1 MALGKCSNYYDCMQF
16 TPKLSGLKQG
26 WYLFFFMS
34 LPFGVSST
42 ELVYLGP
49 IWCQVRWLEARGLEL
64 SEGFL
69 TCLVID
75 VVSWDLSLGCQ
86 LGQLKSQLTTS
97 MTSHVAWAPPW
108 HRGCVPR
115 VNISKE
121 VSQVEAVFSL
131 WPSPGSHVALLLP
144 CWRTQSQLP
153 NRLKGRKRGS
163 QFSVE
168 RVLVRLE
175 EELLVW
181 STLGKKSLPQ
191 KINTTTNFFLFWV
204 QCLLI
209 HSKSTQYEV
218 ILTL

>member
-163 QFSVE
+163 QSQ
-168 RVLVRLE
+168 
-175 EELLVW
+175 W
-181 STLGKKSLPQ
+181 KDCWLGWKKSCWCDQLWAKKVCHKRLIQ
-191 KINTTTNFFLFWV
+191 
-204 QCLLI
+204 LLI
-209 HSKSTQYEV
+209 FSFFECNAC
-218 ILTL
+218 